1 MHTMLFIAMALAG
14 TATSSVIAARYRQRR
29 YAARN
34 PLAQAFRIRDLD
46 ELDTHL
52 ETVALEENRR
62 LENELAR
69 YLASNAGHVVVIS
82 TTPNGIALELSDGR
96 RLALRGISRR
106 TVELLNRRAPMD
118 MLHPSSFHRDAVS
131 YRLLLR
137 GLAGAK
143 IEIYARNIALVP

>member
-1 MHTMLFIAMALAG
+1 MHTMLIIAVALVG
-14 TATSSVIAARYRQRR
+14 TATSAAIVARYRQAR

-34 PLAQAFRIRDLD
+34 PLAQAFRMRDFD
-46 ELDTHL
+46 ELDAHL
-52 ETVALEENRR
+52 EAVALEENRR

-69 YLASNAGHVVVIS
+69 YIAGNAGHVVVIS
-82 TTPNGIALELSDGR
+82 TAPNGVALELSDGR

-106 TVELLNRRAPMD
+106 TVELLNRCAPMD
-118 MLHPSSFHRDAVS
+118 MLHPSSYHRDAVS

-137 GLAGAK
+137 GLAGAE